1 MTPTPTATLTP
12 TPTPAAVLALQK
24 QESESTGSSGDLVTY
39 TLNINVSNAN
49 APGVVVQDPLP
60 PNCTFVAFGA
70 SPAGTV
76 ATVSMASNGV
86 TVTNWAFP
94 SLAPGSYQL
103 TYTVMINNFT
113 PAGPIVNCAALN
125 YPGSSPLSSCA
136 TLMVTG
142 SYTVKIGVYNE
153 AGELVKTILVTQ
165 YSQPLVDL
173 QLKNGNL
180 ISGLNDPVLIYDLNT
195 QISVW
200 DGTDQNGNPV
210 PNGNYYIKVDNVDS
224 FGTDKSVALNVVV
237 SRSLEKVTIDIYNE
251 AGEIVDTLY
260 SVVEDPQGTV
270 VTGVKLSGTVLEPG
284 SPTDGNLIITMNN
297 GVTAVWT
304 GYASSGSL
312 VPNGKYFIEVHST
325 DGKGGETV
333 IVTSVM
339 VLNNAK
345 QTVPKVWAYPNP
357 LTGGSRL
364 VEFQGSVA
372 NVNLTV
378 RIYDL
383 AGELVTELKGAGGT
397 SRVTWNAAG
406 IASGLYIAKVELKGT
421 TGKIIAKQTLKVL
434 VGR

>member
-1 MTPTPTATLTP
+1 M
-12 TPTPAAVLALQK
+12 
-24 QESESTGSSGDLVTY
+24 TY
-39 TLNINVSNAN
+39 TLNVNVSNAN
-49 APGVVVQDPLP
+49 APGVVVQDQLP
-60 PNCTFVAFGA
+60 PNCTFVAFGV
-70 SPAGTV
+70 SPAGTSAV
-76 ATVSMASNGV
+76 TTVSGGV
-86 TVTNWAFP
+86 TMMNWTLP
-94 SLAPGSYQL
+94 TLTPGNYQL
-103 TYTVMINNFT
+103 TYTVSINSFT
-113 PAGPIVNCAALN
+113 PAGPIVNCAVLT
-125 YPGSSPLSSCA
+125 YPGISPLSSCA

-153 AGELVKTILVTQ
+153 AGELVKTLLVTQ

-173 QLKNGNL
+173 QLKNGDL
-180 ISGLNDPVLIYDLNT
+180 INGLNDPILIYDQNT
-195 QISVW
+195 QITVW
-200 DGTDQNGNPV
+200 NGTDQNGNPV
-210 PNGNYYIKVDNVDS
+210 PNGDYYVKVDNVDS
-224 FGTDKSVALNVVV
+224 FGVDKSVVLNVVV

-270 VTGVKLSGTVLEPG
+270 ITGVKLSGTVLEPG
-284 SPTDGNLIITMNN
+284 SPTDGNLIITTNN
-297 GVTAVWT
+297 GVTAIWT
-304 GYASSGSL
+304 GYASSGVV

-357 LTGGSRL
+357 LTGGFSQ
-364 VEFQGSVA
+364 VEFQGSVT

-406 IASGLYIAKVELKGT
+406 ISSGLYIAKVEQKDL
-421 TGKIIAKQTLKVL
+421 TGKIIAKQTIKVL
-434 VGR
+434 VEH